1 MKQVSVSDVKEEA
14 EGCDIV
20 ITRRGRPADVLN
32 DPVEPHRHPHRE
44 RGGVANHLGE
54 PLGGLDQPVAR
65 HDLVGNAVRE
75 ALGGAEPAVAER
87 QIGGERARQRGI
99 EVMRRAE
106 SADLGVGVADPRRL
120 IVT

>member
-1 MKQVSVSDVKEEA
+1 MARAVRTSTVKQVSVSDVKEEA

-65 HDLVGNAVRE
+65 TTLLAMPCARRSAAPSRPLQSVR
-75 ALGGAEPAVAER
+75 
-87 QIGGERARQRGI
+87 
-99 EVMRRAE
+99 
-106 SADLGVGVADPRRL
+106 
-120 IVT
+120 